1 MGRSGSTSGK
11 RQREVEKAAKA
22 KAKRERR
29 HQLKTEDV
37 DALPAAPAGQP
48 PAVVLERLA
57 DLHRRF
63 EAADISFDDY
73 DEAKEALLRQLTVD

>member
-1 MGRSGSTSGK
+1 MGKSGSTSGK
-11 RQREVEKAAKA
+11 RQREAEKAAKA

-29 HQLKTEDV
+29 QQLKTEDAGADV
-37 DALPAAPAGQP
+37 DVPAGQP

-63 EAADISFDDY
+63 EAAEISFDDY
-73 DEAKEALLRQLTVD
+73 DEAKAALLGQLNVD

>member
-29 HQLKTEDV
+29 QQTRTEDV
-37 DALPAAPAGQP
+37 SVGQAEPPTQPAD
-48 PAVVLERLA
+48 VVLERLSE
-57 DLHRRF
+57 LHRRF
-63 EAADISFDDY
+63 EAAEISFDDY
-73 DEAKEALLRQLTVD
+73 DEAKAALLRQLNVE

>member
-11 RQREVEKAAKA
+11 RQREVAKAAKA

-29 HQLKTEDV
+29 QQLRAEDV
-37 DALPAAPAGQP
+37 VAQPVEPAGQP
-48 PAVVLERLA
+48 TAVVLERLT

-63 EAADISFDDY
+63 EASEISFDDY
-73 DEAKEALLRQLTVD
+73 DEAKAALLRQLNVE

>member
-1 MGRSGSTSGK
+1 M
-11 RQREVEKAAKA
+11 EKAAKA

-29 HQLKTEDV
+29 HQLRTEDV

-48 PAVVLERLA
+48 PAEVLERLA

-73 DEAKEALLRQLTVD
+73 DEAKDALLRQLRVD

>member
-1 MGRSGSTSGK
+1 MGKSGSTSGK

-29 HQLKTEDV
+29 QQLRTEDV
-37 DALPAAPAGQP
+37 VAQPVEPAGQP
-48 PAVVLERLA
+48 TSVVLERLT

-63 EAADISFDDY
+63 EASEISFDDY
-73 DEAKEALLRQLTVD
+73 DEAKAALLRQLNVE